1 MNVLEFSRMF
11 SSPLLSEASQKNSL
25 NSCHKKR
32 NQEFIL
38 CTFPPIHSS
47 HHHNKGFKFLL
58 SSNSCLDD
66 CFFENSC
73 VREKLLLA
81 NRPKIKMQFPQT
93 LPCPTCPTCALYTL
107 PKNEY
112 STLAVEIWTGD
123 DMSATTGTAREESQS
138 MEFSVSKSALLNEL
152 TTTQG
157 VVERKTTIPILSNLL
172 VEARGSRLTITAT
185 DLELSVRTSCEAKV
199 KREGA
204 GTIPAKKLL
213 ELVRLLPEGE
223 IKFKLLDNHWIEIVS
238 DKKKYK
244 LVGMAKENFPALPA
258 MPHTLVKIPAAVLES
273 LIAKTKF
280 AISMEESRYT
290 LNGGLLII
298 KPDTLAMV
306 ATDGHR
312 LALAETDQKLSGLN
326 GEVRVLIPKKAMDEV
341 EKLSSAAGSEA
352 HLEFAKDE
360 SHLFFQVEHRLLIS
374 RILTGQ
380 FPNYEAVLP
389 RENNKTVVLE
399 RGELNDAV
407 RRVSQL
413 ADQRSH
419 AVKLAVS
426 PEGVEISAS
435 SPEYGEAK
443 ETLDKEYKGEAI
455 SIGFNSSYVLDFLA
469 AAADGPISIE
479 LKDEQSAGQMRPLAD
494 DSFRYRYVIM
504 PMRI

>member
-1 MNVLEFSRMF
+1 
-11 SSPLLSEASQKNSL
+11 
-25 NSCHKKR
+25 
-32 NQEFIL
+32 
-38 CTFPPIHSS
+38 
-47 HHHNKGFKFLL
+47 
-58 SSNSCLDD
+58 
-66 CFFENSC
+66 
-73 VREKLLLA
+73 
-81 NRPKIKMQFPQT
+81 
-93 LPCPTCPTCALYTL
+93 
-107 PKNEY
+107 
-112 STLAVEIWTGD
+112 
-123 DMSATTGTAREESQS
+123 MSATGTAREESQA
-138 MEFSVSKSALLNEL
+138 MEFSVTKSVLLNEL
-152 TTTQG
+152 NTTQG

-172 VEARGSRLTITAT
+172 VEARDGRVTITAT
-185 DLELSVRTSCEAKV
+185 DLELSVRTSCDAKV
-199 KREGA
+199 KKEGA

-238 DKKKYK
+238 DRKKYK

-258 MPHTLVKIPAAVLES
+258 MPHVLVKIPAAVLEG
-273 LIAKTKF
+273 LISKTKF

-290 LNGGLLII
+290 LNGGLLIL

-326 GEVRVLIPKKAMDEV
+326 AELKVLIPKKAMDEV
-341 EKLSSAAGSEA
+341 EKLSAVSGDEA
-352 HLEFAKDE
+352 KIDFAKDE
-360 SHLFFQVEHRLLIS
+360 SHLFFQLGHRLLIS

-389 RENNKTVVLE
+389 RDNNKSVVLE
-399 RGELNDAV
+399 RVELNDAV

-419 AVKLAVS
+419 AVKFAVS
-426 PEGVEISAS
+426 TEGIEISAS

-443 ETLDKEYKGEAI
+443 ENIDKEYKGDPIA
-455 SIGFNSSYVLDFLA
+455 IGFNSSYVLDFLA
-469 AAADGPISIE
+469 AAAEGPISIE

-494 DSFRYRYVIM
+494 ESYRYRYIIM